1 MLVLGL
7 VLIALAA
14 VVIIIFVFAGANDGV
29 VLGLGNLS
37 WDTNAMGIFLCGVA
51 ATVLLG
57 AGLYLLQNNARR
69 AHRRRKANKAGQPAP
84 GGAATTEAT
93 GGDPGSP
100 GDTPTAQDR
109 AEQ

>member
-37 WDTNAMGIFLCGVA
+37 WDTNAMAIFLCGVA

-69 AHRRRKANKAGQPAP
+69 AHRRRKANKGGPPAT
-84 GGAATTEAT
+84 GAATTSGEAS
-93 GGDPGSP
+93 GHPGE
-100 GDTPTAQDR
+100 TPTREDR
-109 AEQ
+109 TEQ